1 MRRVTLQS
9 RIILQ
14 LMYVNS
20 IYLRVGIKASAS
32 FFDDYDDKRQN
43 LIKKLGLGGVPNPN
57 FNYKTNLIRRH
68 TVAVNLVV
76 TDYIAVLTAA
86 IARVTLDGI
95 GSGVSAICEA
105 LLHPVVRHKRTM
117 RKRTAIL
124 DFIRFTPFD
133 YILPDENCSDKD
145 AF

>member
-1 MRRVTLQS
+1 MRGVTLQS

-14 LMYVNS
+14 QMYVNS
-20 IYLRVGIKASAS
+20 IHLRVGIKASAS

-43 LIKKLGLGGVPNPN
+43 LIKKLGLGGMPTPN

-95 GSGVSAICEA
+95 DTPIFNSLNNTHMVG
-105 LLHPVVRHKRTM
+105 
-117 RKRTAIL
+117 
-124 DFIRFTPFD
+124 FTV
-133 YILPDENCSDKD
+133 LWS
-145 AF
+145 

>member
-1 MRRVTLQS
+1 MRGVTLQS

-43 LIKKLGLGGVPNPN
+43 LIKKLGLGGMPNPN

-76 TDYIAVLTAA
+76 TDYIAVLTAVPS
-86 IARVTLDGI
+86 RF
-95 GSGVSAICEA
+95 
-105 LLHPVVRHKRTM
+105 M
-117 RKRTAIL
+117 RKIVCRL
-124 DFIRFTPFD
+124 R
-133 YILPDENCSDKD
+133 LSEVSRQ
-145 AF
+145 